1 MLHVY
6 TNIHVSACVVYIIKE
21 YMYYILLFILKKSIL
36 GCLRNIDEAC
46 ENLQPGVSINTK
58 ARSARDDVYYKK
70 GGRKVGVEG
79 CAKDE
84 EKGVRRFTDKL
95 RRIGS
100 INLRARSNI
109 NPKAATSTPPADI
122 NTT

>member
-1 MLHVY
+1 MKFAK
-6 TNIHVSACVVYIIKE
+6 TWRI
-21 YMYYILLFILKKSIL
+21 
-36 GCLRNIDEAC
+36 
-46 ENLQPGVSINTK
+46 INTK
-58 ARSARDDVYYKK
+58 ARSARDTTSITE
-70 GGRKVGVEG
+70 GCKVGVEG

-84 EKGVRRFTDKL
+84 EKGARRSTGKL

-100 INLRARSNI
+100 INLRAWSNI